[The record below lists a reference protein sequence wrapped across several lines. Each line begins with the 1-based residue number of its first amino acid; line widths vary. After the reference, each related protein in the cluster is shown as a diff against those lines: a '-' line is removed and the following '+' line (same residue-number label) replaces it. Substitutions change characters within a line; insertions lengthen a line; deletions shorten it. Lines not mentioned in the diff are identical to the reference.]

1 MAIIENIKIQ
11 NFNKKKP
18 KRKIKILLSKL
29 LDEDNQI
36 IKSLDKSYKDSWN
49 LKEIIKYKKFS
60 NITLVGMGGSIMGSK
75 SIYSF
80 LKNKIKK
87 NFSSLI
93 ILKIIK
99 LKKLKKGVN

>member
-60 NITLVGMGGSIMGSK
+60 NIT
-75 SIYSF
+75 
-80 LKNKIKK
+80 
-87 NFSSLI
+87 
-93 ILKIIK
+93 
-99 LKKLKKGVN
+99 